1 MLQTLQV
8 RWRDGSQMVHYFL
21 LNIHVNDTLY
31 LLSSI
36 PLLPP
41 QTPPPLSL
49 DFVPLCS
56 LNLLPPP
63 FFSFLHS
70 LFLPLTPPLISL
82 FPSSF
87 NLRRLPPP
95 FSLSPSHSFSVL
107 PSSFRPMDNRL
118 SPPYS
123 TQWVWLCSGRR
134 YALPRWRMQ
143 QPVQSELRGLL
154 QPGER

>member
-1 MLQTLQV
+1 M
-8 RWRDGSQMVHYFL
+8 M
-21 LNIHVNDTLY
+21 IHC
-31 LLSSI
+31 I
-36 PLLPP
+36 CF
-41 QTPPPLSL
+41 PLS
-49 DFVPLCS
+49 PS
-56 LNLLPPP
+56 SPSPSPPF

-82 FPSSF
+82 LFFFPLQSPSTSS
-87 NLRRLPPP
+87 
-95 FSLSPSHSFSVL
+95 SLFPLSPHSSPSHSFSVL

-123 TQWVWLCSGRR
+123 TQWLWLCSGRW

-154 QPGER
+154 QPRERRVDHRGSHEHQKKWAGCGRGTCLPILRRIVSVFI